1 MNCIYNVSPNLKV
14 VELRQE
20 PVMINITNIDEET
33 ATEFREAMSMA
44 HNSGQDVIPIII
56 DSYGGNAH
64 SLLSMIDTIQDSK
77 RKVATIVVGK
87 ALGSA
92 AILAAMGNKGLRFIS
107 PYASMMLNNVS
118 KESWGKT
125 DAFKADTREV
135 ERLYKFVCQLM
146 DQNCDK
152 EIGYFENLIKD
163 KGGSDWYLEPM
174 DAVDFGLIDHVRS
187 PWLEVDINPVYSFDG
202 VIYKEN
208 LDEID

>member
-1 MNCIYNVSPNLKV
+1 
-14 VELRQE
+14 
-20 PVMINITNIDEET
+20 
-33 ATEFREAMSMA
+33 
-44 HNSGQDVIPIII
+44 
-56 DSYGGNAH
+56 
-64 SLLSMIDTIQDSK
+64 
-77 RKVATIVVGK
+77 
-87 ALGSA
+87 
-92 AILAAMGNKGLRFIS
+92 MGNKGLRFIS

-125 DAFKADTREV
+125 GEFKADTREV

-146 DQNCDK
+146 DKNCDK
-152 EIGYFENLIKD
+152 ENGYFESLIKD

-202 VIYKEN
+202 IVYKEN